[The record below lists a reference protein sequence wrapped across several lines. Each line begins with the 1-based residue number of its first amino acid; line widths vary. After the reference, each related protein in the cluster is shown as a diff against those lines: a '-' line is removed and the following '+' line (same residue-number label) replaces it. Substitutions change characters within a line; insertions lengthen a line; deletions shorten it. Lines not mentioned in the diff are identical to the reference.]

1 MFLLLLWAD
10 FLVLSPAPLALG
22 LLLDRPAADDGI
34 AQAMV
39 GLRGSVRT
47 ERDARAE
54 SREGF
59 HQNIAQLLSKWVH
72 SATFA
77 RLRSFGWKSRK
88 LIDSSNYRRL

>member
-1 MFLLLLWAD
+1 VFLLLLWAD

-34 AQAMV
+34 AQALV

-54 SREGF
+54 GREGF
-59 HQNIAQLLSKWVH
+59 HQNIANKLPLPTPDSGTPAADVPVAPPPG
-72 SATFA
+72 ATG
-77 RLRSFGWKSRK
+77 R
-88 LIDSSNYRRL
+88 